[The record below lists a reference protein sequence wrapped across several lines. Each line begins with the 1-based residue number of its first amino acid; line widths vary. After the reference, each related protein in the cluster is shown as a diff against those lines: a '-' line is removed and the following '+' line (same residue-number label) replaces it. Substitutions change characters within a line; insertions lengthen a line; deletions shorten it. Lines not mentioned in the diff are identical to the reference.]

1 MDKNYYLLDNA
12 SILKYVYLAEADF
25 FSGILLNSFN
35 SDQTTSSI

>member
-12 SILKYVYLAEADF
+12 SISQYAYLGEADS